1 MASRLV
7 ESARPPKLARGM
19 ALVLDR
25 DLEIRRRMI
34 HRWNREMTS
43 CRSVYSVGQKNQ
55 TGSLEIA
62 HPRHFSRFGYQK
74 FFSRFGLLTPT
85 AVLNLVD

>member
-25 DLEIRRRMI
+25 DLDIRRRVI
-34 HRWNREMTS
+34 YRWNREMTS

-62 HPRHFSRFGYQK
+62 HPQHFPDLGIKK
-74 FFSRFGLLTPT
+74 FFPDLGY
-85 AVLNLVD
+85 

>member
-43 CRSVYSVGQKNQ
+43 CRSVYSVGQKIQ
-55 TGSLEIA
+55 TGS
-62 HPRHFSRFGYQK
+62 
-74 FFSRFGLLTPT
+74 TPALGAGSINENENET
-85 AVLNLVD
+85 IFIITLPKMIPMT